1 MARIPF
7 ERGIMKR
14 AFTLIELLVV
24 IAIIAILAAIL
35 FPVFAQAKLAGKKAV
50 DLSNTR
56 QLGTATMLYLGDYD
70 DNYPQSLYATNG
82 IIASPSCQVYVLG
95 SMANQPIFTL
105 YDALIPY
112 MKNVDILQS
121 KVDAPGEDW
130 NAMLARLAPLGLSV
144 RSTGAYRYSSFGPN
158 FAVFQDPGVGSLCD
172 GVFNQADMQ
181 DPVGTTV
188 FFHSKYYDFTASATP
203 PKTEFYR
210 PGTYC
215 NQMYQRAR
223 MGAFEWMNF
232 HGNFKGNDGI
242 TVNYGDGH
250 AKWIRGDGNLPGR
263 STSDCDFYPDR
274 NDCQTYTLPC
284 DLSGVP
290 GGKANT

>member
-1 MARIPF
+1 
-7 ERGIMKR
+7 MKK

-35 FPVFAQAKLAGKKAV
+35 FPVFAQAKMAAKRSV
-50 DLSNTR
+50 DLNNTK
-56 QLGTATMLYLGDYD
+56 QLGTATLLYITDYD
-70 DNYPQSLYATNG
+70 DNYPQSIYATDG
-82 IIASPSCQVYVLG
+82 VIASPSCQVYLLG
-95 SMANQPIFTL
+95 SMTNQPIFTL
-105 YDALIPY
+105 YDALLPY
-112 MKNVDILQS
+112 MKNVDILRSQ
-121 KVDAPGEDW
+121 VDPPGEDW
-130 NAMLARLAPLGLSV
+130 NAMIARLAPLGL
-144 RSTGAYRYSSFGPN
+144 RLRPTGAYRYSSFGPN

-172 GVFNQADMQ
+172 GVFNQGEMQ
-181 DPVGTTV
+181 EVVGTTV
-188 FFHSKYYDFTASATP
+188 FFGAKYYDFSAPATLP
-203 PKTEFYR
+203 NNSFYR

-223 MGAFEWMNF
+223 LGAFEWMNF

-250 AKWIRGDGNLPGR
+250 AKWIRADGVLPGV

-274 NDCQTYTLPC
+274 NNCPTYTLPC